1 MAVKNR
7 SINSF
12 IVDDWKVCNHFI
24 MSLYKILKN
33 NENTL
38 ENTGYNTITDL
49 LLFWL
54 CFTLKVSERIYNY
67 KFDKKFNCQNLVQ

>member
-12 IVDDWKVCNHFI
+12 IVDDWKICNRFI

-33 NENTL
+33 KENTL
-38 ENTGYNTITDL
+38 GNTGYNKITDL
-49 LLFWL
+49 LQFWL
-54 CFTLKVSERIYNY
+54 CFTPKVSERIYNY
-67 KFDKKFNCQNLVQ
+67 EFDKKCNCQNLVQ